1 MNLKS
6 LRVFVFVME
15 EGTLARASGK
25 LNLSQPAASR
35 LLQILEQ
42 EFGCALFFRDK
53 KRLVPTPE
61 GELFYPE
68 AVRILSSIDDIPGFF
83 EQMKADAVVP
93 LRIICHPRIAN
104 GLVLPAMA
112 KLSRVRPG
120 LKLKLEIHPRR
131 DLGRRIMHDLFD
143 IGVSTLPLPVDN
155 PSPQTLRSVDLQVVL
170 PRGHRLTRK
179 RFLTPRDVADQP
191 YVALDQHTVIRR
203 IVDQELAKIGEHL
216 RVAHE
221 VSAGAAAYRLV
232 RYGLGYTFAD
242 PVALDPEFVDDVALV
257 PWRPRMKVEF
267 GYFLSSTSRSHEAL
281 LPFVDCLKKT
291 CRERLSLAVD
301 AA

>member
-6 LRVFVFVME
+6 LRVFINVME
-15 EGTLARASGK
+15 EGTLARASAK

-42 EFGCALFFRDK
+42 EFGCALFHRDR

-83 EQMKADAVVP
+83 AQIKANAVVP
-93 LRIICHPRIAN
+93 LRIICHPRILN

-112 KLSRVRPG
+112 KLSRIRPG
-120 LKLKLEIHPRR
+120 LRMKLEMHPRR
-131 DLGRRIMHDLFD
+131 DLGRRIMHDIFD
-143 IGVSTLPLPVDN
+143 IGVSTLPLPVETLT
-155 PSPQTLRSVDLQVVL
+155 PRRLRSAKLHVVL
-170 PRGHRLTRK
+170 PKHHKLARR
-179 RFLTPRDVADQP
+179 RFLTPKDVSDQP

-203 IVDQELAKIGEHL
+203 IVDQELAKIGAHL
-216 RVAHE
+216 DVAHE

-232 RYGLGYTFAD
+232 RYGLGFTFAD
-242 PVALDPEFVDDVALV
+242 PIALDPEFVGDVALV
-257 PWRPRMKVEF
+257 PWRPAMTVDF
-267 GYFLSSTSRSHEAL
+267 GYFLSGSARRHEAL
-281 LPFVDCLKKT
+281 MSFVDCLNET
-291 CRERLSLAVD
+291 CDERL

>member
-6 LRVFVFVME
+6 LRVFINVME
-15 EGTLARASGK
+15 EGTLARASAK

-42 EFGCALFFRDK
+42 EFGCALFHRDR

-68 AVRILSSIDDIPGFF
+68 ALRILSSIDDIPGFF
-83 EQMKADAVVP
+83 EQIKANAVVP
-93 LRIICHPRIAN
+93 LRIICHPRILN

-112 KLSRVRPG
+112 KLSRTRPA
-120 LKLKLEIHPRR
+120 LKMKLEMHPRR
-131 DLGRRIMHDLFD
+131 DLGRRIMHDIFD
-143 IGVSTLPLPVDN
+143 IGVSTLPLPVETLT
-155 PSPQTLRSVDLQVVL
+155 PQRLRSAELQVVL
-170 PRGHRLTRK
+170 PKRHKLARR
-179 RFLTPRDVADQP
+179 RFLTPEDVADQP

-203 IVDQELAKIGEHL
+203 IVDQELAKIGAHL
-216 RVAHE
+216 DVAHE

-232 RYGLGYTFAD
+232 RYGLGFTFAD
-242 PVALDPEFVDDVALV
+242 PIALDPEFVGDVALV
-257 PWRPRMKVEF
+257 PWRPAMTVDF
-267 GYFLSSTSRSHEAL
+267 GYFLSASARRHEAL
-281 LPFVDCLKKT
+281 MPFIECLNET
-291 CRERLSLAVD
+291 CDERL